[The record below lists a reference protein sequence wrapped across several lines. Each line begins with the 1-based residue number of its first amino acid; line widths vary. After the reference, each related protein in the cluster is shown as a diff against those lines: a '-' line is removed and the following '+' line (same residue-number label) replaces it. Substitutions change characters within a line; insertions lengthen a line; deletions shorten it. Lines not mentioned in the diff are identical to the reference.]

1 MQIWIFWLRRDT
13 ALLPREGRPLS
24 QGADLQAMYEKR
36 APLYERF
43 SDVIIQN
50 DGTVDETA
58 RAILEAY

>member
-1 MQIWIFWLRRDT
+1 
-13 ALLPREGRPLS
+13 
-24 QGADLQAMYEKR
+24 MYEKR